1 MSNRSWLFV
10 LSCIA
15 LVTSAFTFSIR
26 GEILQEMGT
35 HFGFLQ
41 EYNGQIDGARFWGMA
56 ASLLLGGFICD
67 IIGMKRVLWLAF
79 FSHIVGTLG
88 MVYAPRFED
97 PMQSLWWLQSFSFIM
112 GCGNGFTETAI
123 NPLIATLYLREKT
136 HYLNILH
143 AWWPGG
149 MIIGGLLALAAG
161 KGIDLELGF
170 AHLVVPGYGLV
181 WSQILMLILIPA
193 GIYGL
198 MLLVAKFPETE
209 RVASGVSNQSMFLEV
224 LRPLFLIW
232 AVCMLLTASTELGPQ
247 NWQASVMEK
256 TANLNGTQILI
267 YTSGMMFFL
276 RHFAGPIAHQISP
289 IGLLGVSA
297 ALSAVGLYLL
307 SFAHDTATAFGYA
320 TIFGL
325 GIAYFWPTMLGVAS
339 ERFPKGGAMILCLLG
354 VVGNSSIAVTIP
366 MMGGIVDRSS
376 VTDLKSQAE
385 EANISPA
392 VYELV
397 LGADGKGI
405 STEAMKW
412 LALRTKDPEALS
424 TDDNLLS
431 NAQKERRAAISALSD
446 ESAKGLYTIAD
457 AAQQVGFREAFRTV
471 AILPTIL
478 VVIFGAIWIYDWSR
492 GGYKP
497 EVLLSEKEEEE
508 LLGGGAEGPIS

>member
-1 MSNRSWLFV
+1 
-10 LSCIA
+10 
-15 LVTSAFTFSIR
+15 
-26 GEILQEMGT
+26 
-35 HFGFLQ
+35 
-41 EYNGQIDGARFWGMA
+41 
-56 ASLLLGGFICD
+56 
-67 IIGMKRVLWLAF
+67 
-79 FSHIVGTLG
+79 
-88 MVYAPRFED
+88 
-97 PMQSLWWLQSFSFIM
+97 
-112 GCGNGFTETAI
+112 
-123 NPLIATLYLREKT
+123 
-136 HYLNILH
+136 
-143 AWWPGG
+143 